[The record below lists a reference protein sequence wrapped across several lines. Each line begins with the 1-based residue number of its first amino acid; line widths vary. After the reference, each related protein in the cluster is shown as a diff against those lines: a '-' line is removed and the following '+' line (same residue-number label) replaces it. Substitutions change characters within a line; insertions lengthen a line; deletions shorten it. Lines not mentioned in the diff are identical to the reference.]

1 MRKLF
6 GNNKIE
12 CPCPTWVPDKVENIN
27 TIYDR
32 LAFYTNHKKHFVV
45 YEHGTGVY
53 PGKAGS
59 DPIECDSIL
68 MSVVMN
74 PPNFKVSPMKDGNFL
89 VGFKGPVYG
98 VVLGDFY
105 HENKNIIIN
114 NVSSGG
120 LLPGEKLLK
129 PESDAP
135 IPVDHYYIGLY
146 ARAKLY
152 ADAESHVGI
161 SLVHNPIK
169 NI

>member
-6 GNNKIE
+6 GNKKIE
-12 CPCPTWVPDKVENIN
+12 CPCPIWVPDRVEDIKI
-27 TIYDR
+27 IYDR
-32 LAFYTNHKKHFVV
+32 LAFYTNNKKHFVV
-45 YEHGTGVY
+45 YEYGTGVY
-53 PGKAGS
+53 PKKAEC

-74 PPNFKVSPMKDGNFL
+74 PPNFKVTPMKDGNFL

-105 HENKNIIIN
+105 QEYKDLIIN
-114 NVSSGG
+114 NVLSGG

-129 PESDAP
+129 PESDFS
-135 IPVDHYYIGLY
+135 IPEDHYYIGLY

-152 ADAESHVGI
+152 ADAESHISI
-161 SLVHNPIK
+161 SLVHDHITSA
-169 NI
+169 